1 MMSNT
6 ENAGRPVLVTGATG
20 KQGGAVAREL
30 LTRGFRV
37 RAVTRDTGKPDARK
51 LAELGAEVVRGDLD
65 DPESLRSALAGVGGV
80 FAVQNFWETGFER
93 EVQQGIALAEL
104 ASDVG
109 VDHFVYS
116 SVGSAHRKTGLSH
129 FESKWTIEERI
140 RALGLPYTIFR
151 PVFFMDNWETPFL
164 RAVILDGTLAQPLD
178 PSRTFQQVAVAD
190 VGAFVAMAFADR
202 DTWLGREL
210 DLAGDELTMQQIAD
224 TFSRVIGRP
233 VRYVQLSWEQYESA
247 AGEEYTRMYRWFDRV
262 GYDANVPELRRIYP
276 QLTTF
281 EKYLRSHDWKGVG
294 AVSSE
299 L

>member
-1 MMSNT
+1 MSNT

-164 RAVILDGTLAQPLD
+164 RAAILDGTLAQPLD
-178 PSRTFQQVAVAD
+178 PSRTFQQVAVSD
-190 VGAFVAMAFADR
+190 VGAFVGMAFADR
-202 DTWLGREL
+202 EAWLGRAL
-210 DLAGDELTMQQIAD
+210 DLAGDELTMQQMAD

-233 VRYVQLSWEQYESA
+233 VQYVQLSWDQYEAA

-262 GYDANVPELRRIYP
+262 GYDANIPELRAIYP
-276 QLTTF
+276 RLTTF
-281 EKYLRSHDWKGVG
+281 EQYLRSHDWKGVRR
-294 AVSSE
+294 AVSYE